1 MRYRQS
7 CQWSWLK
14 IETSKILDSTW
25 TPDLHRVYRNTALL
39 ADNSKETGRYRKH
52 MGKRIDTDS
61 TYWTISSYSTE
72 RCKNTTGAGHGVRS
86 FKSITQEAK
95 AEANGSLWAWDC
107 STYRAPSQPGL
118 CSQTLSQFK
127 KNKIKK
133 QRNHILLCDVAFHN
147 NE

>member
-39 ADNSKETGRYRKH
+39 ADNSKEVGWYRKH

-61 TYWTISSYSTE
+61 TY
-72 RCKNTTGAGHGVRS
+72 
-86 FKSITQEAK
+86 
-95 AEANGSLWAWDC
+95 
-107 STYRAPSQPGL
+107 
-118 CSQTLSQFK
+118 
-127 KNKIKK
+127 
-133 QRNHILLCDVAFHN
+133 
-147 NE
+147 